1 MKIPMKFSNIAS
13 MRISMKIPMKPSN
26 FPEYENSYEIFTYL
40 EDDGSH
46 GTTTKIFIFFFFKYS
61 DYETFGS
68 TFQILCFWEFL

>member
-1 MKIPMKFSNIAS
+1 MKFSYISIMKIPMKFSNIVS

-46 GTTTKIFIFFFFKYS
+46 GTTTKIFIFFF
-61 DYETFGS
+61 
-68 TFQILCFWEFL
+68 QIF